1 MSTEQTVNVP
11 LDEKHDINFIG
22 VIDRVIKGKDGG
34 YLVVDYKTSKREK
47 KKKTLM
53 DDNQLKGYA
62 WAIHMLYDVPYDKIY
77 CAHYYC
83 DWCEYKDA
91 CPKFNSEQTVCKRI
105 DEQKELKKK
114 LKS

>member
-1 MSTEQTVNVP
+1 MSSGLKRTSFVTGVN
-11 LDEKHDINFIG
+11 I
-22 VIDRVIKGKDGG
+22 R
-34 YLVVDYKTSKREK
+34 
-47 KKKTLM
+47 M
-53 DDNQLKGYA
+53 
-62 WAIHMLYDVPYDKIY
+62 
-77 CAHYYC
+77 C